1 MTPDTIG
8 TATVLEP
15 TGLKGRVRPARLIV
29 GAAILIFG
37 AWTSL
42 RYSFGVWGPDADIA
56 AQVVIWQGVLRH
68 GFAFIENWSFT
79 PDNWLF
85 SLSPI
90 TALFYTVFGTSP
102 MVVIGVGW
110 LIFVASVGMTARLAH
125 RIAGWRAAFPVAA
138 VLLFSNISTLG
149 NVGFLS
155 YPVSHNISMA
165 WVLLAL
171 LLAHHAVARPSAIS
185 AIWAGVCVFIDAVS
199 DPWAGPAIALPL
211 VLVSVCLAVLNWR
224 SRKGWYSGGLCAV
237 TAIAFLAARTELFG
251 VLSFLPE
258 SSFAMTNAAGL
269 VGNVGWTF
277 RVLSIMFNIV
287 PFADVDSVPGS
298 VVAFLAFAAMLI
310 TAVILTID
318 RLLEA
323 PIERQLVIGVALL
336 SIFGVSA
343 AFLLYAIDSPSL
355 YVGRYFPN
363 VYFFGTLLV
372 STAIAGHWE
381 RLRIPVR
388 AAVVAY
394 VLLFVASGLA
404 SNPRLWTGKAEEP
417 LPIFSETSD
426 VKRLGAFLEKNGLT
440 YGYGPYWG
448 AEALAMNWA
457 TNGRVTIRAV
467 GFGGDVEGVNGL
479 HPQTSKLFYSPD
491 DEPAGTAETFLVIN
505 NDGENCPVL
514 DACVAMAIRQFGEPS
529 RRLTFEESIV
539 LVWPHPIVSKIVD
552 Y

>member
-211 VLVSVCLAVLNWR
+211 VVVSVCLAVLNWR
-224 SRKGWYSGGLCAV
+224 SRKGWSIRRPVRSYSH
-237 TAIAFLAARTELFG
+237 
-251 VLSFLPE
+251 
-258 SSFAMTNAAGL
+258 
-269 VGNVGWTF
+269 
-277 RVLSIMFNIV
+277 
-287 PFADVDSVPGS
+287 SVPGS
-298 VVAFLAFAAMLI
+298 A
-310 TAVILTID
+310 D
-318 RLLEA
+318 R
-323 PIERQLVIGVALL
+323 
-336 SIFGVSA
+336 
-343 AFLLYAIDSPSL
+343 
-355 YVGRYFPN
+355 
-363 VYFFGTLLV
+363 T
-372 STAIAGHWE
+372 
-381 RLRIPVR
+381 VR
-388 AAVVAY
+388 RPE
-394 VLLFVASGLA
+394 L
-404 SNPRLWTGKAEEP
+404 
-417 LPIFSETSD
+417 
-426 VKRLGAFLEKNGLT
+426 
-440 YGYGPYWG
+440 
-448 AEALAMNWA
+448 
-457 TNGRVTIRAV
+457 
-467 GFGGDVEGVNGL
+467 
-479 HPQTSKLFYSPD
+479 
-491 DEPAGTAETFLVIN
+491 PAGKLLR
-505 NDGENCPVL
+505 DDQCGRPCRQRGL
-514 DACVAMAIRQFGEPS
+514 DVPNPFNHVQHCAICGCR
-529 RRLTFEESIV
+529 
-539 LVWPHPIVSKIVD
+539 
-552 Y
+552 